1 MCAEGWHQ
9 RRMKDAIRRAIKC
22 VLWGAISGALRGAIR
37 GIHLRRL
44 RQLKHTRREEKL
56 AILAEEPYLDRD
68 VKRELLGLAGRRGG
82 RLRECEC
89 ERLRGRVV
97 LGDRTDCRRARLR
110 STR

>member
-1 MCAEGWHQ
+1 M
-9 RRMKDAIRRAIKC
+9 RDAIRSAIS
-22 VLWGAISGALRGAIR
+22 GAISGAIRGAIRGAISGAISGAIR

-89 ERLRGRVV
+89 EHLRGRVV